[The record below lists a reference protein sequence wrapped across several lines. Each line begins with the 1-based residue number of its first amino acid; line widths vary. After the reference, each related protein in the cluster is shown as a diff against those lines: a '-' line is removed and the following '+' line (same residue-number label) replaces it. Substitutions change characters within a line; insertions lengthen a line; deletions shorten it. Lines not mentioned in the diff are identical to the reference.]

1 MAFAESMTL
10 PPPTASTKST
20 FSLPHSSMP
29 SLPPHPPITT
39 PRPNYPTLPQT
50 TSQQAD
56 DPVLSQGWVLPAVIV
71 TIIVLLLILLLMAV
85 AES

>member
-1 MAFAESMTL
+1 
-10 PPPTASTKST
+10 
-20 FSLPHSSMP
+20 MP